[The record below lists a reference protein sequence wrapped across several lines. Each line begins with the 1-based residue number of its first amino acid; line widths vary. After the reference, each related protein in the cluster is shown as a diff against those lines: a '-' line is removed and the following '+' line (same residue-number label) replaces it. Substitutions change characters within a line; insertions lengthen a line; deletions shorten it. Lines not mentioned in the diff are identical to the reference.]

1 MRKELSVFA
10 AAMVLAGCS
19 SLDLIS
25 TPDFDQQREEVE
37 AVRAINKEKSSNI
50 QFVDAAYLSEER
62 IAPVDKRFKG
72 MHVEFESPRAID
84 LNSVLEGLVD
94 QFGIQY
100 VIADELQGE
109 DMSAE
114 KLQRIKFSGPIYD
127 FFDYLSSA
135 YNVYFDF
142 SDNAL
147 IKVYHYKNHVFNLQQ
162 YFDGNA
168 YSSSF
173 NIGGGEG
180 AASGMSG
187 KTDIEFKTNSW
198 ERIEKF
204 LEDALSD
211 DETFTVFEDYSL
223 VSVKARPEKFL
234 LMDDF
239 FDRLVA
245 ESKMQVA
252 VDLRVI
258 SFNEDKLNQ
267 LAVKLGLTNS
277 GKLGLTTDLVDA
289 IALSSLGGG
298 LTGTDGTTSFRIDA
312 VANEL
317 AQSVVHEGHFV
328 SLPNRVIPLNIVTN
342 TKYISSVETTLA
354 DNDNPATR
362 SVEVSDLV
370 TGFSMMLLPK
380 ILEDGRI
387 QITSGFSRKQL
398 IGMDSADGVTLP
410 TVDENETTSTVT
422 MDSGEVRLVT
432 LFKDNTATDNEGV
445 QIIGAG
451 SEHKTKDRYFAVLVG
466 ASSYKNNTL
475 AK

>member
-1 MRKELSVFA
+1 MKKELSVFA
-10 AAMVLAGCS
+10 AAMILAGCS
-19 SLDLIS
+19 SLEMID
-25 TPDFDQQREEVE
+25 TPDFSQQRAEVE
-37 AVRAINKEKSSNI
+37 AVHAVNKEKISNI

-62 IAPVDKRFKG
+62 IAPADKRFKG
-72 MHVEFESPRAID
+72 MQVEFESPRAID
-84 LNSVLEGLVD
+84 LNSVLEGLVN

-100 VIADELQGE
+100 VIADELQGT
-109 DMSAE
+109 DISGN
-114 KLQRIKFSGPIYD
+114 KLQRIKFSGPLYD

-135 YNVYFDF
+135 YNVHFDF
-142 SDNAL
+142 ADNEL

-173 NIGGGEG
+173 SIGGGEG
-180 AASGMSG
+180 AASGMTG
-187 KTDIEFKTNSW
+187 TTDIEFETNSW

-204 LEDALSD
+204 LEDSLED
-211 DETFTVFEDYSL
+211 GETFTVFEDYSL

-234 LMDDF
+234 LMEDF

-267 LAVKLGLTNS
+267 LAMKLGLTDS
-277 GKLGLTTDLVDA
+277 GKFNLTTDIIDA
-289 IALSSLGGG
+289 IALSSIGGG
-298 LTGTDGTTSFRIDA
+298 LSATDGTTAVRMDA

-354 DNDNPATR
+354 DADNPATR

-380 ILEDGRI
+380 ILDDGRI

-422 MDSGEVRLVT
+422 MDAGEVRLVT
-432 LFKDNTATDNEGV
+432 LFKDNSVMDNEGV
-445 QIIGAG
+445 QLLGVG
-451 SEHKTKDRYFAVLVG
+451 SEHKTKDRYFAVLIG
-466 ASSYKNNTL
+466 ANSYKNNTL

>member
-1 MRKELSVFA
+1 MKKELSMLA
-10 AAMVLAGCS
+10 ASLVLAGCS
-19 SLDLIS
+19 SLDLIGS
-25 TPDFDQQREEVE
+25 PDFAQQKAEVE
-37 AVRAINKEKSSNI
+37 AVRAVNKEKSSNV
-50 QFVDAAYLSEER
+50 QFIDAAYLSEER

-72 MHVEFESPRAID
+72 MQVEFESPRTID
-84 LNSVLEGLVD
+84 LNSVLAGLVN

-100 VIADELQGE
+100 VIADELEGGE
-109 DMSAE
+109 ASRE
-114 KLQRIKFSGPIYD
+114 KLQRIKFSGPLYD

-142 SDNAL
+142 SDKEL

-162 YFDGNA
+162 YFDGNT
-168 YSSSF
+168 YTSSF

-187 KTDIEFKTNSW
+187 STGIEFETNSW

-204 LEDALSD
+204 LEDSLEEG
-211 DETFTVFEDYSL
+211 ETFTVFEDYSL

-234 LMDDF
+234 LMDNF

-267 LAVKLGLTNS
+267 LAMKLGLSQS
-277 GKLGLTTDLVDA
+277 GKFSLTTDIVDA

-298 LTGTDGTTSFRIDA
+298 LTGTDGTTTVRMDA

-328 SLPNRVIPLNIVTN
+328 SVPNRVIPLNIVTN

-380 ILEDGRI
+380 ILDDGRI

-432 LFKDNTATDNEGV
+432 LFKDNTAMDNEGV
-445 QIIGAG
+445 QLLGAG
-451 SEHKTKDRYFAVLVG
+451 TEHKTKDRYFAVLIG
-466 ASSYKNNTL
+466 ANSYKNNTL